1 MSEAID
7 SVSVPKPTDSHA
19 PDHVPQPGEGK
30 HEPPPPKDLLA
41 ANEGK
46 QRVIDVDGVPWARI
60 PLQTRAF
67 EGGEDF
73 AALIGDYVAAA
84 VDPILADEELAP
96 GLSRTWYVVSSEKI
110 VAIAQ
115 GRSYFLWD
123 IKPGFWA
130 KTLSRFV
137 VKLPTG
143 IGLGTPWTMQ
153 LAIQEAGLPRILAAS
168 AASAV
173 GKVIGK
179 RGWFYQVAGHNV
191 NAIDGPAETNVYPA
205 NVSAKLAPK
214 EPDKASGDIRRAIR
228 ARVPAEIGERLGGVT
243 IIDANDLGR
252 NVLGQ
257 ESDRP
262 DDFFAKLFAD
272 NPAGQGRQQTPI
284 TICLRL

>member
-1 MSEAID
+1 M
-7 SVSVPKPTDSHA
+7 
-19 PDHVPQPGEGK
+19 PDRTPQPGDGK
-30 HEPPPPKDLLA
+30 HEPPPPKELLA

-46 QRVIDVDGVPWARI
+46 QLAIEIDGQRWARI

-73 AALIGDYVAAA
+73 AALIADYVATAVGPIGADPLLAA
-84 VDPILADEELAP
+84 
-96 GLSRTWYVVSSEKI
+96 GLTRPWYVVSSEKI

-153 LAIQEAGLPRILAAS
+153 LAIQEAGLPRILVAA

-173 GKVIGK
+173 GKVVGK

-214 EPDKASGDIRRAIR
+214 DPDRASAEIRRAIR
-228 ARVPAEIGERLGGVT
+228 ERVPAEIGDRLAGVT

-257 ESDRP
+257 QSDRG
-262 DDFFAKLFAD
+262 DEFFAALFAD

-284 TICLRL
+284 IVCLQLA

>member
-1 MSEAID
+1 M
-7 SVSVPKPTDSHA
+7 PKPTDSHA
-19 PDHVPQPGEGK
+19 PHQTPTPGSGK
-30 HEPPPPKDLLA
+30 HEPPPPKELLA
-41 ANEGK
+41 PNEGK
-46 QRVIDVDGVPWARI
+46 QLLIDVAGQRWARI

-73 AALIGDYVAAA
+73 AALIADYVAAA
-84 VDPILADEELAP
+84 VDPILAADDLAP
-96 GLSRTWYVVSSEKI
+96 GLTRTWYVVSSEKI

-153 LAIQEAGLPRILAAS
+153 LAIQEAGLPRILLAS

-173 GKVIGK
+173 GKVIGR

-191 NAIDGPAETNVYPA
+191 NAIDGPADTNVYPA

-214 EPDKASGDIRRAIR
+214 DPDKASAEIRRAIR
-228 ARVPAEIGERLGGVT
+228 SRVPAEIGDRLGGVT

-262 DDFFAKLFAD
+262 DEFFAQLFAD
-272 NPAGQGRQQTPI
+272 NPAGQGRQQTPV
-284 TICLRL
+284 TICLQLD

>member
-1 MSEAID
+1 MPKETAIPR
-7 SVSVPKPTDSHA
+7 SI
-19 PDHVPQPGEGK
+19 PQPGEGK
-30 HEPPPPKDLLA
+30 HEPPPRKDLLA
-41 ANEGK
+41 PNPGK
-46 QRVIDVDGVPWARI
+46 KLTVEVDGGRWARI

-73 AALIGDYVAAA
+73 AALIADYVSHAIE
-84 VDPILADEELAP
+84 PILADAGLAP
-96 GLSRTWYVVSSEKI
+96 GLARTWYVVSSEKI

-115 GRSYFLWD
+115 GRSYFLTD

-130 KTLSRFV
+130 RTLSRFV

-153 LAIQEAGLPRILAAS
+153 LAIQEAGLPRILVAA

-173 GKVIGK
+173 GKLIGR
-179 RGWFYQVAGHNV
+179 RGWFYRVAGHSV

-214 EPDKASGDIRRAIR
+214 DPDGASGAIRRAIR
-228 ARVPAEIGERLGGVT
+228 ARVPAEIGARLGGVV

-257 ESDRP
+257 DSDRP
-262 DDFFAKLFAD
+262 DAFFASLFAD

-284 TICLRL
+284 ILCLQLD

>member
-1 MSEAID
+1 M
-7 SVSVPKPTDSHA
+7 PKATDHSA
-19 PDHVPQPGEGK
+19 VPDHTPQPGEGR

-41 ANEGK
+41 ANPGK
-46 QRVIDVDGVPWARI
+46 RLEIEFDGQRWARI
-60 PLQTRAF
+60 PLQTHAF

-73 AALIGDYVAAA
+73 AALIADYVAAT
-84 VDPILADEELAP
+84 VDPILADPTLAP

-130 KTLSRFV
+130 RTLSKFV

-153 LAIQEAGLPRILAAS
+153 LAIQEAGLPRILLAA

-173 GKVIGK
+173 GKVVGK
-179 RGWFYQVAGHNV
+179 RGWFYQVAGHHV

-214 EPDKASGDIRRAIR
+214 DPDKASGEIRRAIR
-228 ARVPAEIGERLGGVT
+228 ERVPAEIGARLGGVT

-257 ESDRP
+257 QSDRP
-262 DDFFAKLFAD
+262 DEFFAQLFAD
-272 NPAGQGRQQTPI
+272 NPAGQGRQQTPVI
-284 TICLRL
+284 VCLQLG

>member
-1 MSEAID
+1 MQRVRGFPPRSPSRTPARR
-7 SVSVPKPTDSHA
+7 
-19 PDHVPQPGEGK
+19 GK
-30 HEPPPPKDLLA
+30 HEPPPRKELLA
-41 ANEGK
+41 PNEGK
-46 QRVIDVDGVPWARI
+46 SLVIEVDGRRWARI

-73 AALIGDYVAAA
+73 AALIADYVTTAI
-84 VDPILADEELAP
+84 DPIRADPELAA
-96 GLSRTWYVVSSEKI
+96 GLSRPWYVVSSEKI

-130 KTLSRFV
+130 RTLSRFV

-153 LAIQEAGLPRILAAS
+153 LAIQEAGLPRILLAAG
-168 AASAV
+168 ASAV
-173 GKVIGK
+173 GKLIGK
-179 RGWFYQVAGHNV
+179 RGWFYLVAGNNV

-214 EPDKASGDIRRAIR
+214 DPDRASGAIRRAIR
-228 ARVPAEIGERLGGVT
+228 DRVPAEIGDRLAGVT

-262 DDFFAKLFAD
+262 DAFFAQLFAD

-284 TICLRL
+284 IVCLQLD

>member
-1 MSEAID
+1 M
-7 SVSVPKPTDSHA
+7 PA
-19 PDHVPQPGEGK
+19 PGSGHHG
-30 HEPPPPKDLLA
+30 PPPPKELLA
-41 ANEGK
+41 PNEGK
-46 QRVIDVDGVPWARI
+46 SRDVVVEGVRWARI
-60 PLQTRAF
+60 PLQTHAF
-67 EGGEDF
+67 GSGEDF
-73 AALIGDYVAAA
+73 AAAIAGYVAPA
-84 VDPILADEELAP
+84 VEKIMKEDQLAP
-96 GLSRTWYVVSSEKI
+96 GLTRTWYVVSSEKI

-123 IKPGFWA
+123 IKPGWWA
-130 KTLSRFV
+130 RTLSRFV

-153 LAIQEAGLPRILAAS
+153 LAIQEAGLPRILVAA

-173 GKVIGK
+173 GKMVGK
-179 RGWFYQVAGHNV
+179 RGWFYRVAGHNV

-214 EPDKASGDIRRAIR
+214 DPDRASGQIR
-228 ARVPAEIGERLGGVT
+228 AAIAAAVPAEIGEILGGVC

-257 ESDRP
+257 ESDRSNE
-262 DDFFAKLFAD
+262 FFEQLFVD

-284 TICLRL
+284 TICLQLDPAPTTD

>member
-1 MSEAID
+1 
-7 SVSVPKPTDSHA
+7 VPQPTDSHA
-19 PDHVPQPGEGK
+19 PDATPEPGSGR

-41 ANEGK
+41 PNEGK
-46 QRVIDVDGVPWARI
+46 QLLIDVDGRSWARI

-73 AALIGDYVAAA
+73 AALIADYVTAAIE
-84 VDPILADEELAP
+84 PILADEQLAP

-153 LAIQEAGLPRILAAS
+153 LAIQEAGLPRILVAS

-191 NAIDGPAETNVYPA
+191 NAIDGPADTNVYPA

-214 EPDKASGDIRRAIR
+214 DPDQASGQIRRAIR
-228 ARVPAEIGERLGGVT
+228 TRIPADVGNRLGGVT

-257 ESDRP
+257 ESDQP
-262 DDFFAKLFAD
+262 DAFFAALFAD

-284 TICLRL
+284 TICLQVDRTA

>member
-1 MSEAID
+1 
-7 SVSVPKPTDSHA
+7 VPKDSA
-19 PDHVPQPGEGK
+19 IPEYVPQPGEGK

-41 ANEGK
+41 PNEGK
-46 QRVIDVDGVPWARI
+46 SLLVEVDGRRWARI

-73 AALIGDYVAAA
+73 AALIADYVATA
-84 VDPILADEELAP
+84 VDAVSADPELGP

-153 LAIQEAGLPRILAAS
+153 LAIQEAGLPRILVAA

-173 GKVIGK
+173 GKLVGR
-179 RGWFYQVAGHNV
+179 RGWFYTVAGHNV

-214 EPDKASGDIRRAIR
+214 DPDRASEQIRDAVR
-228 ARVPAEIGERLGGVT
+228 ARVPGEIGARLGGVT

-257 ESDRP
+257 HSDRP
-262 DDFFAKLFAD
+262 DSFFADLFAD

-284 TICLRL
+284 TLCLQVD